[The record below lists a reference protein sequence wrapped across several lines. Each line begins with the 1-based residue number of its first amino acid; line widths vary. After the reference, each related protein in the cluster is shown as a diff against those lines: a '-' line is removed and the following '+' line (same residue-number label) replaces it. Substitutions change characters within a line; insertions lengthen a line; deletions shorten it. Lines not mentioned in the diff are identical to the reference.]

1 MNVDAIRAG
10 VRPRGAGGAMTLE
23 SPLMSDASPDL
34 RELNPAS
41 KEYLEA
47 VYQLEEEGQ
56 RILQARI
63 GERLGLAPAT
73 VSEGV
78 RRLVSEGYIVI
89 RKARDI
95 ALTTQGRVFAE
106 ALVRR

>member
-1 MNVDAIRAG
+1 
-10 VRPRGAGGAMTLE
+10 MTLE

-56 RILQARI
+56 RILQAR
-63 GERLGLAPAT
+63 PAKADLT
-73 VSEGV
+73 GCAHVSHRSV
-78 RRLVSEGYIVI
+78 R
-89 RKARDI
+89 
-95 ALTTQGRVFAE
+95 AL
-106 ALVRR
+106 